1 MAQINPPAGSGFSS
15 YTDIIRL
22 DKTGIMGLSSA
33 PGLANRF
40 SQHTRNSEKKSYKK
54 KNLHATGEIFIL
66 WCTYG
71 QYCEFLFTP
80 GKNKDCA
87 CEDGEHDSGSRCNL
101 A

>member
-1 MAQINPPAGSGFSS
+1 
-15 YTDIIRL
+15 
-22 DKTGIMGLSSA
+22 MGLSSA

-40 SQHTRNSEKKSYKK
+40 FSTHSNLEKKVLQEKS
-54 KNLHATGEIFIL
+54 LHATGEISIL

-87 CEDGEHDSGSRCNL
+87 WEDGEYDFGSRCNL